1 MLNWSMLDLA
11 KAARV
16 SVSTIKRFEDGNSES
31 GSDRIFALIRE
42 AIEAEGVRFLP
53 DGGDGLGI
61 RLKPRSAS
69 ARNGYTDETTPMR

>member
-1 MLNWSMLDLA
+1 MPDRLTPAQIRGARGMLNWSMLDLA

-42 AIEAEGVRFLP
+42 AIEAEGVCFLP
-53 DGGDGLGI
+53 DGGDGPGI
-61 RLKPRSAS
+61 RLKPR
-69 ARNGYTDETTPMR
+69 